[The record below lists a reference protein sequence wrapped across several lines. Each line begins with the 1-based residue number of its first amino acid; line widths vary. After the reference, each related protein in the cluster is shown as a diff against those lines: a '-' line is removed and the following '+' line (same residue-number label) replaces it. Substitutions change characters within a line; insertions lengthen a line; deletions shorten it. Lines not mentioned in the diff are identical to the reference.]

1 MNNKTDKKETIYLI
15 IVLGILAFGFLILKI
30 QYAVFTVTLAWGLL
44 CLLGIDKNVDKN
56 ALSLQNTSALRGI
69 CAIEIML
76 GHIGISTRNIIQF
89 PNKKAGILFV
99 GLFLMISGYGLMF
112 GLDNKKDYL
121 KNFWPKRLGK
131 MIPIFLII
139 LIVDFILNKEI
150 SLSRATGGAKWY
162 VYELIILYI
171 LFYISYSLFKK
182 NQLAIVFLVSMAL
195 AFLFWLFK
203 FDNPWYGS
211 TLCFPLGMAYYKIKK
226 KTGDIT
232 NLKRIILVMGLFFI
246 TGVTILGFFLWDE
259 LFVGV
264 FLCRNIASVSFCF
277 AILLILEKF
286 TIGNKMSLMLGM
298 ISYEIYLIHGIFI
311 RIFEKNLIIENDYLF
326 TVAVIGTAIATSFLV
341 YYCDVR
347 IKKIFSKA
355 KKGKK

>member
-15 IVLGILAFGFLILKI
+15 IVLGVLAFGFLILKI

-131 MIPIFLII
+131 MIPCL
-139 LIVDFILNKEI
+139 
-150 SLSRATGGAKWY
+150 LS
-162 VYELIILYI
+162 
-171 LFYISYSLFKK
+171 
-182 NQLAIVFLVSMAL
+182 
-195 AFLFWLFK
+195 
-203 FDNPWYGS
+203 
-211 TLCFPLGMAYYKIKK
+211 
-226 KTGDIT
+226 
-232 NLKRIILVMGLFFI
+232 
-246 TGVTILGFFLWDE
+246 
-259 LFVGV
+259 
-264 FLCRNIASVSFCF
+264 
-277 AILLILEKF
+277 
-286 TIGNKMSLMLGM
+286 
-298 ISYEIYLIHGIFI
+298 IHLH
-311 RIFEKNLIIENDYLF
+311 KQ
-326 TVAVIGTAIATSFLV
+326 
-341 YYCDVR
+341 YYCLDN
-347 IKKIFSKA
+347 
-355 KKGKK
+355 G